1 MTYELNPRL
10 EKLIYIIAGIVLL
23 FVIIDYFYDSNKDS
37 QQKMSYT
44 EYEDCGLDTAK
55 WRMVY
60 NNLIEEACNDFSDGI
75 WNNEPLGGWN
85 SKNAVI
91 NYYVRDNIANQDVSE
106 QIEMIRHESYERIRK
121 VHKMNPR
128 QEESIMNKLGMEWR

>member
-1 MTYELNPRL
+1 MKKYTLVL
-10 EKLIYIIAGIVLL
+10 TLIL
-23 FVIIDYFYDSNKDS
+23 FLASCNQSGVS
-37 QQKMSYT
+37 KMSYT

-60 NNLIEEACNDFSDGI
+60 NNLIEEACKDFSDGI